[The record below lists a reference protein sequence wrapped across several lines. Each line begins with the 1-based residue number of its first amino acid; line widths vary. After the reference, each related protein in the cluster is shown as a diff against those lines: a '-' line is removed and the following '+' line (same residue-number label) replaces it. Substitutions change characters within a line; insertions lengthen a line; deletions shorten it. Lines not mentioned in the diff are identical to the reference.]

1 MKTKTEPSVSNY
13 RIRVTR
19 LSVLPI
25 GEPIFSERC
34 TEVSIVNEAAGEF
47 VEVSQQSDRSGI
59 ESQTIQ
65 IDPREWSA
73 IKQAVDQLISECEP

>member
-1 MKTKTEPSVSNY
+1 MKTKTEPSESNY

-47 VEVSQQSDRSGI
+47 VEVSQQSDSK
-59 ESQTIQ
+59 TIQ

>member
-47 VEVSQQSDRSGI
+47 VEISQQSDSK
-59 ESQTIQ
+59 TIQ

>member
-1 MKTKTEPSVSNY
+1 M
-13 RIRVTR
+13 TR

-25 GEPIFSERC
+25 GNPIFSEHC
-34 TEVSIVNEAAGEF
+34 TEVSIVDEAAGEF
-47 VEVSQQSDRSGI
+47 VEVSQKSDRSGI

-65 IDPREWSA
+65 IDPIEWSA

>member
-1 MKTKTEPSVSNY
+1 MKTKTEPSESNY

-19 LSVLPI
+19 LSVLPV
-25 GEPIFSERC
+25 GEPIFSEQC
-34 TEVSIVNEAAGEF
+34 TDVSIVDEAAGEF
-47 VEVSQQSDRSGI
+47 VEVSQHSNDTK
-59 ESQTIQ
+59 SQTIL